1 MNKIRK
7 NDDIIILE
15 LKNKKKDELKSY
27 LYQNGIGT
35 LIQWGGLG
43 VHQFTQLGFNITL
56 PKTEIFFQNCI
67 MLPMNIF
74 ISNDDVDYICQKVI
88 QFYRS

>member
-1 MNKIRK
+1 M
-7 NDDIIILE
+7 
-15 LKNKKKDELKSY
+15 
-27 LYQNGIGT
+27 G
-35 LIQWGGLG
+35 WGGIG
-43 VHQFTQLGFNITL
+43 VHQFNQLGFNITL
-56 PKTEIFFQNCI
+56 AKTESFFQNCI